1 MRQGRAIPTEWRRW
15 PGAMSTASGWN
26 ATPIWRRISM
36 TGRPAGGH
44 VGAAYALGNMLLSGD
59 AIGQDPARA
68 LELYQQAAQAGH
80 MGALR
85 QVGRC
90 YQKGRAAKGRGQGL

>member
-1 MRQGRAIPTEWRRW
+1 M
-15 PGAMSTASGWN
+15 
-26 ATPIWRRISM
+26 
-36 TGRPAGGH
+36 
-44 VGAAYALGNMLLSGD
+44 GAAYALGNMLLSGD

-90 YQKGRAAKGRGQGL
+90 YQKGKGCQKDEAKAFDCFRRSAEGGDGPAAVSLGVLL